1 MFQSIFGFI
10 QQKTEGHPPVKQGLS
25 AILGVGVALA
35 LLVSLAPAGLAQA
48 ESYMGEGGTVN
59 ALLTQPSAA
68 VANPAPVFQI
78 KGTAYNPGY
87 DNQSLQAV
95 MDPLVSKAI
104 AQYLSAAASSTQA
117 AINVS
122 SPSYAAF
129 FAVTQAA
136 ASTTTTSSTTALTTQ
151 QQAKLNQFTAKFT
164 RVKQVLADELGY
176 LILAHDVQAQERSY
190 LKMLAR
196 NNMDTTLVSQAF
208 ATFNQQVGLADGDF
222 YTAQTIVQTH
232 NAFDANGNALS
243 IGDAYDTIRN
253 ANNAMITTHDA
264 YQFAFATLATNFK
277 YAKRANH
284 HLPFFNIPV
293 IE

>member
-1 MFQSIFGFI
+1 MFQSILGFI
-10 QQKTEGHPPVKQGLS
+10 QQKKEGRPPVKQGLS
-25 AILGVGVALA
+25 TILGVGVALA

-48 ESYMGEGGTVN
+48 ESFMGEGGTVN
-59 ALLTQPSAA
+59 ASFTQPSAA
-68 VANPAPVFQI
+68 FANPAPAFQI

-87 DNQSLQAV
+87 DNQSLRAV
-95 MDPLVSKAI
+95 MDPLVTKAI
-104 AQYLSAAASSTQA
+104 AQYLSATEASNQA
-117 AINVS
+117 TIKVT

-129 FAVTQAA
+129 FAVTQATT
-136 ASTTTTSSTTALTTQ
+136 STSTSSSTTFTPQ
-151 QQAKLNQFTAKFT
+151 QQAKLNQFTAKFS

-176 LILAHDVQAQERSY
+176 LILAHDVQAQERGY

-208 ATFNQQVGLADGDF
+208 ATFNQQVGQADGDF

-264 YQFAFATLATNFK
+264 YQYAFATLAKNFK

-284 HLPFFNIPV
+284 HLPFFNIPS

>member
-10 QQKTEGHPPVKQGLS
+10 QQKTEGLPSVKQGLS

-48 ESYMGEGGTVN
+48 ESTMGEGGTVN
-59 ALLTQPSAA
+59 AALTQPSAV

-104 AQYLSAAASSTQA
+104 AQYLSATEASIQA
-117 AINVS
+117 TINVT
-122 SPSYAAF
+122 SPSYAAYY
-129 FAVTQAA
+129 AVTQ
-136 ASTTTTSSTTALTTQ
+136 STTSTSSSTTLTTQ

-232 NAFDANGNALS
+232 NAFDDNGNALS